1 MYIPR
6 TLCFTFALLA
16 SAATAAKNPKRGL
29 AFAEGDNPNDIK
41 KVDQA
46 SSVVS
51 WQYDWGQAAPDYLAK
66 TSIPYIPM
74 QWGTNGIETF
84 ASKVKAQGAKR
95 ILVSLLLSSYTGSA
109 LMLPGRPSTNP
120 ILPHNLTS
128 TLLTQLSSGNN
139 IFSH

>member
-6 TLCFTFALLA
+6 TLCFTFALLT
-16 SAATAAKNPKRGL
+16 SGATAAKNPKRGL

-41 KVDQA
+41 QADQA

-74 QWGTNGIETF
+74 QWGTSGIETF

-95 ILVSLLLSSYTGSA
+95 ILVSLLFFSYTG
-109 LMLPGRPSTNP
+109 PGANAPW
-120 ILPHNLTS
+120 LTG
-128 TLLTQLSSGNN
+128 LQ
-139 IFSH
+139 